1 MNSTYSGPSD
11 PLWYKDAVIYEVH
24 IKAFCDVDG
33 DGIGD
38 FSGFTTKLD
47 YLRDL
52 GVTAIWLLPFYPS
65 PLRDDGYDIAEYM
78 DIHPDYGD
86 METFKTF
93 IDEAHA
99 LGLYVITELVINHTS
114 DRHPWFTRARHAP
127 PGSPERDFYVW
138 SDTSDKYLKARII
151 FKDFEASNWSWDPI
165 AKAYYWH
172 RFYAHQPDL
181 NFENPAVREKIF
193 DVIDFWLDLGVDGMR
208 LDAVPYLF
216 ESEDSNCENLPE
228 TIDYLKTLRAHVDE
242 KYQNRMLL
250 AEANQWPE
258 DAAKYFGDGD
268 VCHMCF
274 HFPLMPRMFMALEME
289 DRFPIIDILEQTP
302 PLPGNCQWAVFLR
315 NHDELTLE
323 MVTDEERD
331 YMYRMYALDKRARI
345 NLGIRR
351 RLAPL
356 LDNDRRKI
364 ELMDVL
370 LMTMPGSPVIYYGDE
385 IGMGDNFYLGDRDGV
400 RTPMQWSDEKNAGFS
415 KANPQGLFLP
425 VVIDPEYHYQAVN
438 VEAQQQNSASL
449 LWWIKRLVA
458 MRKRYR
464 AFGHGDMTF
473 VSSDNHHILAYLRK
487 MEEEVLL
494 IVVNLCRAP
503 QAVRLDLAEY
513 AGRLPVE
520 TTGKTV
526 FPEIESSPYFLTMN
540 GHGYFIFELADSK
553 DAPRRQVV
561 DTPSITI
568 HGGVFLDVGV
578 KHDLARHVL
587 PNYLA
592 SKGLMPGRAGRF
604 LRAEILETLPA
615 GDADH
620 PAWLVIVEANYTDG
634 PSDTFNLFLSY
645 ERGKNTGLLER
656 EEKGRIVCTVV
667 GDDET
672 DGVILEGPILA
683 GGSAGHHQGLFTLA
697 ATRQIIKGRS
707 GEFRSL
713 PGKHSTVLGEQ
724 AGEHTAPEIREA
736 ATKDMLFA
744 YDDKVMLKI
753 YRRTAEGNNPD
764 VETVRHLT
772 EKGDFPHAPSYLGS
786 VVYKKAGRSEM
797 ALGLFTTSY
806 HSETTARH
814 KYINHLTEFAERT
827 LAWRNAGRPAP
838 FAGMNLCDAG
848 PSEFPEEERELL
860 PGNHIAMC
868 ETLGEQ
874 AAVMHMALAKDY
886 GDPEFTPEPFGFL
899 ARRSAYQ
906 GLRARIVRAFDGMRH
921 VHVTDD
927 ADLTLLIAELNKR
940 SIDVQELMDRFL
952 RQAPECWKI
961 RVHGCFVLDRIVF
974 TGREFLFTDFDG
986 PEGSSLSMARLKRLP
1001 SSDLVDM
1008 LHCFYET
1015 AIETLADDSMVRP
1028 DDRPIFEPYVRSFA
1042 VASSAVLLRA
1052 YFKRMEEA
1060 DFFPQFDQATIFLE
1074 VGLLERLA
1082 VSLTN
1087 ALKKG
1092 TIMAGPLGR
1101 TLLSLFN
1108 VSLSETTRS
1117 E

>member
-1 MNSTYSGPSD
+1 MNTPYAGPTD
-11 PLWYKDAVIYEVH
+11 PFWFKDAVIYEVH

-86 METFKTF
+86 MDTFKIF
-93 IDEAHA
+93 IEEAHA
-99 LGLYVITELVINHTS
+99 RGLYVITELVINHTS
-114 DRHPWFTRARHAP
+114 DRHPWFKKARLAP
-127 PGSPERDFYVW
+127 AGSPERNFYVW
-138 SDTSDKYLKARII
+138 SDTPDKYLKARII
-151 FKDFEASNWSWDPI
+151 FKDFETSNWSWDPV

-172 RFYAHQPDL
+172 RFYSHQPDL
-181 NFENPAVREKIF
+181 NFENPEVQEKIF
-193 DVIDFWLDLGVDGMR
+193 EVIDFWLDLGVDGMR

-216 ESEDSNCENLPE
+216 ESEGSNCENLPE
-228 TIDYLKTLRAHVDE
+228 TIEYLKTLRAHVDE
-242 KYQNRMLL
+242 KYGNRMLL

-302 PLPGNCQWAVFLR
+302 PLPKNSQWAIFLR

-356 LDNDRRKI
+356 LDNDRRKM

-385 IGMGDNFYLGDRDGV
+385 IGMGDNYYLGDRDGV

-449 LWWIKRLVA
+449 LWWVKRLVA

-464 AFGHGDMTF
+464 AFGHGEMSF
-473 VSSDNHHILAYLRK
+473 ISSDNNHILTYIRRVD
-487 MEEEVLL
+487 EEVILV
-494 IVVNLCRAP
+494 IVNLCRNP
-503 QAVRLDLAEY
+503 QPVRLDLAEY
-513 AGRLPVE
+513 AGRIPVE
-520 TTGKTV
+520 TTGRNI
-526 FPEIESSPYFLTMN
+526 FPKVDDAPYFLTLN
-540 GHGYFIFELADSK
+540 GHGYFIFELVDSK
-553 DAPRRQVV
+553 DASRRQIVEPPAIAM
-561 DTPSITI
+561 TA
-568 HGGVFLDVGV
+568 GVFLDVGV

-587 PNYLA
+587 PDYLA
-592 SKGLMPGRAGRF
+592 SIGLMVGRAGRF
-604 LRAEILETLPA
+604 LSAEILETLPV
-615 GDADH
+615 GDSDH
-620 PAWLVIVEANYTDG
+620 PAWLVIVETNYTDG

-645 ERGKNTGLLER
+645 ERGQRAGRIDR
-656 EEKGRIVCTVV
+656 EEKEHIVCTVS
-667 GDDET
+667 GDEET
-672 DGVILEGPILA
+672 EGVILEGPILT
-683 GGSAGHHQGLFTLA
+683 GSHHQGLFTLA

-724 AGEHTAPEIREA
+724 AGELSVPIIRES
-736 ATKDMLFA
+736 ATKDMLFV
-744 YDDKVMLKI
+744 YDNKVLLKV

-772 EKGDFPHAPSYLGS
+772 EKGDFPYAPNYLGS
-786 VVYKKAGRSEM
+786 LVYKKAGRSEM
-797 ALGLFTTSY
+797 ALGLFTESY
-806 HSETTARH
+806 HTETTARQ
-814 KYINHLTEFAERT
+814 KYLTHVSEFAERT
-827 LAWRNAGRPAP
+827 LGWRNAGRTAP
-838 FAGMNLCDAG
+838 FEGMNMHELVEHAF
-848 PSEFPEEERELL
+848 SEEERELL

-868 ETLGEQ
+868 EALGEQ
-874 AAVMHMALAKDY
+874 AAAMHIVLAQDH
-886 GDPEFTPEPFGFL
+886 GDAEFTPEPFGFL

-906 GLRARIVRAFDGMRH
+906 GLRARIIRAFDGIDRSR
-921 VHVTDD
+921 VGNEDD
-927 ADLTLLIAELNKR
+927 TEISQVITKLSDRKNDILK
-940 SIDVQELMDRFL
+940 LMDQFL
-952 RQAPECWKI
+952 HHAPECWKI
-961 RVHGCFVLDRIVF
+961 RVHGCFVLDRVIF
-974 TGREFLFTDFDG
+974 TGREYLFTDFDG
-986 PEGSSLSMARLKRLP
+986 PEGSSLSTARLKRLP

-1008 LHCFYET
+1008 IHCFHKT
-1015 AIETLADDSMVRP
+1015 ALGALTDDSIVRP
-1028 DDRPIFEPYVRSFA
+1028 EDKAAFEPYVQSFA
-1042 VASSAVLLRA
+1042 MASSALLLQA
-1052 YFKRMEEA
+1052 YFKHMQSVE
-1060 DFFPQFDQATIFLE
+1060 FFPGFDKARIFLE

-1082 VSLTN
+1082 ISLNT
-1087 ALKKG
+1087 ALE
-1092 TIMAGPLGR
+1092 TQSAMAGPLGR
-1101 TLLSLFN
+1101 AMLTLFDGSLPN
-1108 VSLSETTRS
+1108 TSRS